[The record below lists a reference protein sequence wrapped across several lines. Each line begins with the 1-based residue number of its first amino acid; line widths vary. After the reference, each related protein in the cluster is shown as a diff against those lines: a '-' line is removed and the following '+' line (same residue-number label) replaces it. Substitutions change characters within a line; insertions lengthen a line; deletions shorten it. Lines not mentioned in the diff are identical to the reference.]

1 MGVHIKV
8 AGLPPVMCMQ
18 VGEEFIGGDVH
29 CASEIMGKLQPQCH
43 VYLGQFAYCKDERPR
58 VFAGWLN

>member
-43 VYLGQFAYCKDERPR
+43 VYLG
-58 VFAGWLN
+58 